1 VDREDPREG
10 EVIAPRRARRTTAG
24 LLGTLAVAA
33 LAGCAS
39 GPFARDAERPDPE
52 IERRLLALE
61 KEATRSRLEIE
72 HLRHRLA
79 ALEAPESTAR
89 STRPTAPAPAT
100 SATQAPSA
108 PAPAP
113 SAPPPAAAVIEEAD
127 LELEP
132 EPETAGAPDRA
143 PDEAGA
149 YEQALRLLQGG
160 EPAASEAA
168 LRAFLAAHPGSD
180 LADNAWFWIG
190 ESLLVR
196 DEVEQ
201 ALTAFRTG
209 VERYP
214 EGNKTPDALFRI
226 GLCLERQGDPER
238 AAEVW
243 RELVRRFPQ
252 TVAAERAAGALG
264 ER

>member
-1 VDREDPREG
+1 M
-10 EVIAPRRARRTTAG
+10 IALRRARRTTAA
-24 LLGTLAVAA
+24 LLGSLAVAA

-39 GPFARDAERPDPE
+39 GPFARADESPDPG

-72 HLRHRLA
+72 RLRQRLA
-79 ALEAPESTAR
+79 TLEAPAAADR
-89 STRPTAPAPAT
+89 PAPAKPPVPAT
-100 SATQAPSA
+100 PATQAPPA

-113 SAPPPAAAVIEEAD
+113 AAPPPAAAVIEEAD

-132 EPETAGAPDRA
+132 AVAPGRP

-168 LRAFLAAHPGSD
+168 LRAFLAAHPESD

-196 DEVEQ
+196 DQVEP
-201 ALTAFRTG
+201 ALSAFRTG

-252 TVAAERAAGALG
+252 TVAAERAAEAL
-264 ER
+264 EAR

>member
-1 VDREDPREG
+1 M
-10 EVIAPRRARRTTAG
+10 IALRRARRATAG
-24 LLGTLAVAA
+24 LLGSLAVAA

-39 GPFARDAERPDPE
+39 GPFAREAERPDPE

-72 HLRHRLA
+72 HLRQRLA
-79 ALEAPESTAR
+79 ALEAPGAAE
-89 STRPTAPAPAT
+89 RPSPPAAPAPA
-100 SATQAPSA
+100 APAVQAPSA

-113 SAPPPAAAVIEEAD
+113 SAPPPGAAVIEEAD

-132 EPETAGAPDRA
+132 EPEPAGASDRA

-149 YEQALRLLQGG
+149 YERALRLLQGG

-226 GLCLERQGDPER
+226 GLCLEREGDPER

-252 TVAAERAAGALG
+252 TVAAERAAEALG

>member
-1 VDREDPREG
+1 M
-10 EVIAPRRARRTTAG
+10 IAPRRARRTTAL
-24 LLGTLAVAA
+24 LLGSLAVAA

-39 GPFARDAERPDPE
+39 GPFAREPERPDPG

-72 HLRHRLA
+72 HLRQRLA
-79 ALEAPESTAR
+79 ALEAPGAADR
-89 STRPTAPAPAT
+89 SSRTTAPAPAAPANQT
-100 SATQAPSA
+100 PSA

-113 SAPPPAAAVIEEAD
+113 SAPPPAAVIEEAD

-132 EPETAGAPDRA
+132 EPEAAGAPDRA

-238 AAEVW
+238 AEEVW